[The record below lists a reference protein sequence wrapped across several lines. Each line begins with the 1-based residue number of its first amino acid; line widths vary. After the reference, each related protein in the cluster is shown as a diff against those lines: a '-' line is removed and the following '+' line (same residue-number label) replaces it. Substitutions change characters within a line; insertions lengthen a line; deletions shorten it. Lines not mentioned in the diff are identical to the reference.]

1 LLVENPFFAIVDTK
15 CVATGAPLGPHWAPS
30 GHPVGTQWVQS
41 GHYSRLS
48 GSIDA
53 GQYYFI
59 KLHIQSSL
67 CVIKSWRTRYILG
80 YHVYYSI
87 TYTYSNRDRGKVHD
101 RKLARRVNT
110 KILMM
115 FRGLGIIESIVQRRS
130 S

>member
-1 LLVENPFFAIVDTK
+1 MESYWNRGFVTHLLPVETPFFAIVDK
-15 CVATGAPLGPHWAPS
+15 KWEATGAPLGPHWPPS
-30 GHPVGTQWVQS
+30 GHPVGAKWHDTQ
-41 GHYSRLS
+41 LT
-48 GSIDA
+48 GSIGA
-53 GQYYFI
+53 GQYYFV
-59 KLHIQSSL
+59 KLHTQSSL

-115 FRGLGIIESIVQRRS
+115 F
-130 S
+130 